1 MPNSSFIEV
10 PWPQGARDQQSFLK
24 DRVRIAADGH
34 VHAPRLPGL
43 GYEIDRDALDK
54 MTQCVER

>member
-34 VHAPRLPGL
+34 VPAPKLPGL
-43 GYEIDRDALDK
+43 GYEIDRNALDK
-54 MTQCVER
+54 MTQRVER